1 MGRAA
6 PAAGGKTTTRD
17 KLKRKLGHQIAKQ
30 KLASRVKKS
39 KLEKQ
44 LENER
49 ESLEKEMISDIEVRT
64 RGLEEESER
73 SALSELDRG
82 FRAERDTMETAL
94 ALRKQEI
101 TLEMEVEM
109 EQRVSD
115 FVNKREKEM
124 ISNLEKQLSKK
135 GNLSKKEVTEMI
147 KTMQS
152 EIKVKMETAFLEARQ
167 KVLDL

>member
-1 MGRAA
+1 
-6 PAAGGKTTTRD
+6 
-17 KLKRKLGHQIAKQ
+17 
-30 KLASRVKKS
+30 
-39 KLEKQ
+39 
-44 LENER
+44 
-49 ESLEKEMISDIEVRT
+49 
-64 RGLEEESER
+64 
-73 SALSELDRG
+73 
-82 FRAERDTMETAL
+82 METAL
-94 ALRKQEI
+94 SLRKQEI

-124 ISNLEKQLSKK
+124 RSNLEKQLSKK

>member
-1 MGRAA
+1 
-6 PAAGGKTTTRD
+6 
-17 KLKRKLGHQIAKQ
+17 
-30 KLASRVKKS
+30 
-39 KLEKQ
+39 
-44 LENER
+44 
-49 ESLEKEMISDIEVRT
+49 MISDIEVRT

-73 SALSELDRG
+73 AALSELDRR

-115 FVNKREKEM
+115 FVNIREKEM

-135 GNLSKKEVTEMI
+135 GDLSEKEVTEMM